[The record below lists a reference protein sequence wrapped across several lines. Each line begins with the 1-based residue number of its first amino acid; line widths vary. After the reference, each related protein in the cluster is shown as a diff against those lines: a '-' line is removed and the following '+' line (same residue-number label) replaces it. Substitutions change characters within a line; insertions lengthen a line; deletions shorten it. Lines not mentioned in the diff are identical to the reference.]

1 MTSQSATII
10 AITPF
15 EHPDVPVVRAAT
27 RAGALGVLDV
37 GRDAAIAR
45 AALAELAACGEAPV
59 GLRVADA
66 AVLDGLA
73 LPACVR
79 TIVAAAG
86 TPLARWR
93 ALGLTTLVQV
103 TSVAEAAAA
112 AAAGADG
119 LIAKGAES
127 GGRVG
132 EETSL
137 VLLQALADAVTLPV
151 WVQGGVGVHTAA
163 ACVAGGAAGVVLDA
177 QLALARESSLPAPI
191 RSALAAMD
199 GSETALV
206 AGHRVYVRPD
216 LPVRTH
222 LPAEEVAALLGGRD
236 LVTQLLPAGQDA
248 AFAKPLADRYRTV
261 GGIVRGIAAAIAHG
275 VVAADAQ
282 RALAEGAPLAQ
293 RLSVR
298 FPILQGPMT
307 RVSDRAP
314 FAQAVAEAGG
324 VPFLALALMRGAEVE
339 ALLTET
345 AQRLAGRTWGVGILG
360 FVPAELREEQ
370 LEVVRRI
377 RPPVALIA
385 GGRPAQAQPLEELG
399 IRTFLHTP
407 SPGLLDLFLK
417 QGARRFVFEGMECGG
432 HVGPRSSLVLWEQ
445 QVARLLAHPDPAE
458 LEIVFAGG
466 IHDGRS
472 AAMVAALAAPLVER
486 GAAIGVLMGTA
497 YLFTREAVAAGAIEP
512 AFQQAAVACTETVLL
527 ETAPGHAT
535 RCADT
540 DYVRAFRA
548 ERERLQRAGVPAQAM
563 WQALEELNLGRLRI
577 AAKGIRRDG
586 DALVR
591 VDADE
596 QRREGMVMLGQ
607 VAALRAGVTTVA
619 ALHLD
624 VAEGAG
630 SVLAAAARAAAAQA
644 DARATDVAIVGMA
657 AILPGAPDLEAFWA
671 NVVAGVNSVREV
683 PADRWRV
690 DEFYDGKSMSGEMTP
705 SKWGGFL
712 DPYPFDPLAFGIPPT
727 SLAAIEPVQLLA
739 LEVSRRALADAGYDK
754 RAFDRENTAV
764 IFGAEAGTDLAGAYG
779 FRAMYRQLAG
789 PLPPALDAVL
799 PRLTEDS
806 FPGILSNVIS
816 GRIANRLDLGGSNF
830 TVDAACASSLA
841 AVDLA
846 CKELAT
852 GNSNVVICGGAD
864 LHNSI
869 TDYLVFASVH
879 ALSPSGQCRTFDAA
893 ADGIA
898 LGEGVAAVVLKRLAD
913 AERDGDRIYA
923 VVKGVGGGSDGKS
936 LGLTAPRAQ
945 GQQRTLARAYRKAGV
960 APAAVALVEAHGT
973 GTVVGDRTELETLNG
988 FFGGAGAAAGSIA
1001 LGSIKSQIGHTKCT
1015 AGVAGL
1021 VKAAL
1026 ALHRRVLPP
1035 TLNIERPNPGWTPD
1049 SPFTLS
1055 NRARPWPGGARR
1067 AGVSAFGFGGTNFHA
1082 VLAAYEA
1089 TGAES
1094 GLAQWPAELILL
1106 RGADRAQALAGVDAL
1121 VAAASSGAFALRD
1134 VARAAAAGD
1143 APVQVAIV
1151 ARDAADF
1158 ADKVA
1163 RARTGAANA
1172 AGVFLR
1178 DAAAAD
1184 GPGKVAFLFPGQGS
1198 QRVDMLG
1205 DIFIAFPE
1213 LQRHLEHGGRVR
1225 DAMFPPTAWTPE
1237 GAAAQKR
1244 ALTDTR
1250 VAQPA
1255 LGIAGLALAE
1265 LLGRFG
1271 VRADVM
1277 GGHSYGELV
1286 ALAAAGVLPPA
1297 ALPALSERRG
1307 VRILDACAANG
1318 DAGTM
1323 AAVAGD
1329 AAAVAAAIADFG
1341 GVVVANEN
1349 APDQAVISGPTG
1361 AVTAAVAHLA
1371 AAGMAARTIPVA
1383 CAFHSPLAHA
1393 ACAAFAAD
1401 LAEVAIGAPAQIVYS
1416 NTTAAPYPTDA
1427 DAVRARLAEHI
1438 GKPVRFAAEVEAMY
1452 AAGVRV
1458 FVEAGPGRVLTGLVG
1473 RVLRGRPHV
1482 AVACDRDGEHGVVQL
1497 LQALA
1502 ELAVHGVPVQ
1512 ADALF
1517 AGRPTK
1523 AIDLAAPLPAR
1534 LPANGWWVDGQRA
1547 WPMHGEPPAHAL
1559 RPVRA
1564 PVAIAAQVSA
1574 PAGDERQAAVL
1585 EYLRN
1590 MRELVETQRRVM
1602 MGYLGAA
1609 EAPPRPAIDVVAS
1622 PVAEAP
1628 VAHAVAPVA
1637 DAAPASVSAPAK
1649 PAGAPTDV
1657 AEILLAIVA
1666 QRTGYPPEMLE
1677 LDLDLEAD
1685 LSIDSI
1691 KRVEILGAVAEQL
1704 GRADGGGVEQLPENL
1719 VAIKTLRGIIDAL
1732 RPLVEHAAAA
1742 PVETTATAVPVET
1755 TATADPAP
1763 AAAVDRYV
1771 VELAPIRRANGAW
1784 SLAERAIGIV
1794 GASPPLAGK
1803 LLDGLVAAGSTAHP
1817 QDDNTAN
1824 GKLDALVDLTPMR
1837 ADWSPDDVPALFG
1850 RVRHALV
1857 TGASHVLVAGMAPVA
1872 SATGNGGAL
1881 APPAAGVSGMIRS
1894 LSKEWPDRQVRF
1906 AYFLPRLG
1914 ADVLART
1921 ILDEL
1926 NSADDADVVEYA
1938 GEGERHVP
1946 RVVAAQRNGSHG
1958 GNGTGVALG
1967 PDSVVLLTG
1976 GARGITA
1983 RIALELARRFG
1994 CRLELVGRTP
2004 PPAPADDPD
2013 LALAADEVAVRRALI
2028 ARGGRK
2034 PAEIEAECAR
2044 VLAAREVRAT
2054 LAALA
2059 AAGATPTYHQVD
2071 VRDADAVA
2079 ALVAR
2084 IYAER
2089 GRLDGVVHGAGVIE
2103 DKLARDKTPESFA
2116 RVFDTKV
2123 NGAIGIAKSVRDDVG
2138 FIVFFSSIAATFG
2151 NRGQSDYAAAND
2163 YLDRLAAT
2171 LKRRLS
2177 GRVLS
2182 INWGPWGGAGMVSP
2196 ELEREYAKR
2205 GIGLID
2211 PDAGAASFVDE
2222 LLHGPADEAQVI
2234 LMRGDPARLT

>member
-1 MTSQSATII
+1 MPSLSATII

-15 EHPDVPVVRAAT
+15 EHPDVPVVRAAI

-45 AALAELAACGEAPV
+45 AALAELAACNEAPV

-66 AVLDGLA
+66 AVLDGVA

-79 TIVAAAG
+79 TVVVAAG

-93 ALGLTTLVQV
+93 ELGLTTLVQV
-103 TSVAEAAAA
+103 TSAAEAAAA

-137 VLLQALADAVTLPV
+137 VLLQALAGAVTLPV

-177 QLALARESSLPAPI
+177 QLALARESTLPVPV

-222 LPAEEVAALLGGRD
+222 LPADEVAALLGGRD

-275 VVAADAQ
+275 VAAADAQ
-282 RALAEGAPLAQ
+282 CALAEGAPLAQ

-298 FPILQGPMT
+298 YPIFQGPMT

-458 LEIVFAGG
+458 LEVVFAGG

-540 DYVRAFRA
+540 GYVRAFRA

-619 ALHLD
+619 ALHRD

-630 SVLAAAARAAAAQA
+630 GVLAAAARAVAAQA
-644 DARATDVAIVGMA
+644 DARAADVAIVGMA
-657 AILPGAPDLEAFWA
+657 TILPGAPDLEAFWA

-712 DPYPFDPLAFGIPPT
+712 DPYPFDPLAYGIPPT
-727 SLAAIEPVQLLA
+727 SLSAIEPVQLLA

-898 LGEGVAAVVLKRLAD
+898 LGEGVAAIVLKRLAD

-923 VVKGVGGGSDGKS
+923 VIRAVGGGSDGKS

-960 APAAVALVEAHGT
+960 PPSSVGLVEAHGT

-1035 TLNIERPNPGWTPD
+1035 TLNIERPNPGWTPE

-1089 TGAES
+1089 TGTES
-1094 GLAQWPAELILL
+1094 GCAQWPAELFLL
-1106 RGADRAQALAGVDAL
+1106 RGADRAQALARVDAL
-1121 VAAASSGAFALRD
+1121 VAAAASGAFALRD
-1134 VARAAAAGD
+1134 LARAASVGD
-1143 APVQVAIV
+1143 APVQVALV
-1151 ARDAADF
+1151 ARDAADL
-1158 ADKVA
+1158 AHKVDLA
-1163 RARTGAANA
+1163 RAGTAHAS
-1172 AGVFLR
+1172 GVFVR
-1178 DAAAAD
+1178 DAAAAE

-1198 QRVDMLG
+1198 QRVGMLG
-1205 DIFIAFPE
+1205 DLFVAFPD
-1213 LQRHLEHGGRVR
+1213 LQRHLEGGGRAR

-1237 GAAAQKR
+1237 EAAAQKR
-1244 ALTDTR
+1244 TLTDTR

-1265 LLGRFG
+1265 LLGRLG

-1286 ALAAAGVLPPA
+1286 ALAAAGALPAA

-1307 VRILDACAANG
+1307 VRILDACAATG

-1329 AAAVAAAIADFG
+1329 AAAVAAAIAGFD

-1349 APDQAVISGPTG
+1349 SPDQTVISGPTG
-1361 AVTAAVAHLA
+1361 AVMAAVAQLA
-1371 AAGMAARTIPVA
+1371 AAGIAGRTIPVA
-1383 CAFHSPLAHA
+1383 CAFHSPLAAA
-1393 ACAAFAAD
+1393 ACGAFAAD
-1401 LAEVAIGAPAQIVYS
+1401 LAEVAFTAPAQVVYS
-1416 NTTAAPYPTDA
+1416 NTTAAPYPADA

-1438 GKPVRFAAEVEAMY
+1438 GKPVRFAAEIEAMY
-1452 AAGVRV
+1452 AAGVRT

-1473 RVLRGRPHV
+1473 KVLRGRPHV

-1497 LQALA
+1497 LLALG

-1517 AGRPTK
+1517 AGRGTS
-1523 AIDLAAPLPAR
+1523 AVDLAAPLPAR
-1534 LPANGWWVDGQRA
+1534 LPANGWWIDGQRA

-1564 PVAIAAQVSA
+1564 PVAIAAPAGA
-1574 PAGDERQAAVL
+1574 PAGDDRQAAVL

-1609 EAPPRPAIDVVAS
+1609 DSPARPPIDVAASPVPEAPAVHEAPPAADSAPAPAL
-1622 PVAEAP
+1622 AP
-1628 VAHAVAPVA
+1628 
-1637 DAAPASVSAPAK
+1637 AAPAS
-1649 PAGAPTDV
+1649 GPTDV
-1657 AEILLAIVA
+1657 AQVLLTIVA
-1666 QRTGYPPEMLE
+1666 QRTGYPSEMLE

-1704 GRADGGGVEQLPENL
+1704 GRGAAGGVEQLPENL

-1732 RPLVEHAAAA
+1732 RPLVEAAVLAPAEAPAAAA
-1742 PVETTATAVPVET
+1742 PSPGDR
-1755 TATADPAP
+1755 AD
-1763 AAAVDRYV
+1763 AAAPSVERYV
-1771 VELAPIRRANGAW
+1771 VELAPTKRANGAW
-1784 SLAERAIGIV
+1784 SLAEREIGVV
-1794 GASPPLAGK
+1794 GAAPPLAGK
-1803 LLDGLVAAGSTAHP
+1803 LLEGLAAAGSKAHP
-1817 QDDNTAN
+1817 QADNTAN
-1824 GKLDALVDLTPMR
+1824 GRLDALVDLTPMR

-1857 TGASHVLVAGMAPVA
+1857 TGASHVLVAGMAPA
-1872 SATGNGGAL
+1872 AQSGGGSAL

-1906 AYFLPRLG
+1906 AYFPPRLP

-1926 NSADDADVVEYA
+1926 NSADDADVVEYPR
-1938 GEGERHVP
+1938 EGERHVP
-1946 RVVAAQRNGSHG
+1946 RVVAAQRNG
-1958 GNGTGVALG
+1958 NGSDGSDAGVALG
-1967 PDSVVLLTG
+1967 RESVVLLTG

-1983 RIALELARRFG
+1983 RIALELARRYG

-2004 PPAPADDPD
+2004 PPAPADDAD
-2013 LALAADEVAVRRALI
+2013 LRDAADEVAVRRALI

-2123 NGAIGIAKSVRDDVG
+2123 NGAIGIARSVRDDVG

-2171 LKRRLS
+2171 LKRRLA

-2205 GIGLID
+2205 GVGLID

>member
-1 MTSQSATII
+1 MPSLFPTIVT
-10 AITPF
+10 ITPF
-15 EHPDVPVVRAAT
+15 DNPDAAVVVAAC

-37 GRDAAIAR
+37 GRDAARARSAIAQLEGLG
-45 AALAELAACGEAPV
+45 AQSA
-59 GLRVADA
+59 GLRVADDR
-66 AVLDGLA
+66 VLDGVA
-73 LPACVR
+73 LPGCVG
-79 TIVAAAG
+79 TIVVEAG
-86 TPLARWR
+86 APLARWHG
-93 ALGLTTLVQV
+93 LGLRVLVQV
-103 TSVAEAAAA
+103 TSVAEAKAAA
-112 AAAGADG
+112 ADGVHG

-137 VLLQALADAVTLPV
+137 VLLQALVGAVSLPV
-151 WVQGGVGVHTAA
+151 WIQGGVGVNTAA

-177 QLALARESSLPAPI
+177 QLALARESTLPA
-191 RSALAAMD
+191 AVKAAVAAMD
-199 GSETALV
+199 GSETVLV
-206 AGHRVYVRPD
+206 AGHRVYTRPD
-216 LPVRTH
+216 LPVRAQ
-222 LPAEEVAALLGGRD
+222 LSAADVGVLLGGRD
-236 LVTQLLPAGQDA
+236 LVAQLLPAGQDA
-248 AFAKPLADRYRTV
+248 AFAKPLADRFRTV
-261 GGIVRGIAAAIAHG
+261 GGIVRGVAAAIAHG
-275 VVAADAQ
+275 VAAAREQ
-282 RALAEGAPLAQ
+282 QALAEGAPLAA
-293 RLSVR
+293 RHGVR
-298 FPILQGPMT
+298 YPIFQGPMT

-314 FAQAVAEAGG
+314 FAQAVADAGG

-339 ALLTET
+339 ALLAET
-345 AQRLAGRTWGVGILG
+345 AKRLAGRTWGVGILG
-360 FVPAELREEQ
+360 FVPAELRDEQ

-377 RPPVALIA
+377 KPPVALIA
-385 GGRPAQAQPLEELG
+385 GGRPAQARPLEDLG
-399 IRTFLHTP
+399 IATFLHTP

-432 HVGPRSSLVLWEQ
+432 HVGPRSSFVLWEQ
-445 QVARLLAHPDPAE
+445 QVARLLAHPDPSE

-486 GAAIGVLMGTA
+486 GVAIGVLMGTA
-497 YLFTREAVAAGAIEP
+497 YLFTREAVAAGAIE
-512 AFQQAAVACTETVLL
+512 AGFQQAAVDCTETVLL

-548 ERERLQRAGVPAQAM
+548 ERERLQREGVAAQVM
-563 WQALEELNLGRLRI
+563 WQKLEELNLGRLRI

-591 VDADE
+591 VDAE
-596 QRREGMVMLGQ
+596 QQRREGMVMLGQ
-607 VAALRAGVTTVA
+607 VAALRDAVTTVA
-619 ALHLD
+619 QLHRD

-630 SVLAAAARAAAAQA
+630 AHLATAAGAAAAQA
-644 DARATDVAIVGMA
+644 NARPTDVAIVGMA
-657 AILPGAPDLEAFWA
+657 AILPGAPDLDAFWA
-671 NVVAGVNSVREV
+671 NVVAGVNSIREV
-683 PADRWRV
+683 PPDRWRV
-690 DEFYDGKSMSGEMTP
+690 DEFYDGRSMNGEKTP
-705 SKWGGFL
+705 SKWGGFI
-712 DPYPFDPLAFGIPPT
+712 DPYPFDPLTYGIPPT
-727 SLAAIEPVQLLA
+727 SLSAIEPVQLLA
-739 LEVSRRALADAGYDK
+739 LEVSRRALDDAGYLT
-754 RAFDRENTAV
+754 REFDRENTSV

-779 FRAMYRQLAG
+779 FRAYYRQFAG

-806 FPGILSNVIS
+806 FPGILSNVVS
-816 GRIANRLDLGGSNF
+816 GRVANRLDLGGSNF

-846 CKELAT
+846 CAELAS

-864 LHNSI
+864 LHNGI

-923 VVKGVGGGSDGKS
+923 VIKGVGGGSDGKS
-936 LGLTAPRAQ
+936 LGLTAPRAG

-960 APAAVALVEAHGT
+960 APSTVGLIEAHGT

-988 FFGGAGAAAGSIA
+988 FFGGGGAAVRSIA

-1035 TLNIERPNPGWTPD
+1035 TLNIERPNPGWTPE

-1055 NRARPWPGGARR
+1055 SRARPWPGTARR

-1082 VLAAYEA
+1082 VLAAYDAAEP
-1089 TGAES
+1089 ES
-1094 GLAQWPAELILL
+1094 GVTQWPAELFLL
-1106 RGADRAQALAGVDAL
+1106 RGTDRADALARADRLVALAA
-1121 VAAASSGAFALRD
+1121 SGAHALRD
-1134 VARAAAAGD
+1134 LARTASAGD
-1143 APVQVAIV
+1143 APVEVAIV
-1151 ARDAADF
+1151 ARDAADL
-1158 ADKVA
+1158 AHKIGLA
-1163 RARTGAANA
+1163 RAGSAHAS
-1172 AGVFLR
+1172 GVFLR
-1178 DAAAAD
+1178 DAAAAE

-1198 QRVDMLG
+1198 QRVGMLG
-1205 DIFIAFPE
+1205 DLFIAFPD
-1213 LQRHLEHGGRVR
+1213 LQRHLDHGSRWC
-1225 DAMFPPTAWTPE
+1225 DAMFPPTAWTPDE
-1237 GAAAQKR
+1237 AAAQKR
-1244 ALTDTR
+1244 TLTDTR

-1255 LGIAGLALAE
+1255 LGIAGLAVADLLAR
-1265 LLGRFG
+1265 LG
-1271 VRADVM
+1271 VRADMM

-1286 ALAAAGVLPPA
+1286 ALAAAG
-1297 ALPALSERRG
+1297 ALPATALPSLSERRG
-1307 VRILDACAANG
+1307 VRILDACGATG

-1323 AAVAGD
+1323 AAVAGE
-1329 AAAVAAAIADFG
+1329 AAAVAKAIAAFD

-1349 APDQAVISGPTG
+1349 APDQTVISGPTG
-1361 AVTAAVAHLA
+1361 AVMAAVAHLA

-1393 ACAAFAAD
+1393 ACETFAAD
-1401 LAEVAIGAPAQIVYS
+1401 LAGVAFAAPAPVVYS
-1416 NTTAAPYPTDA
+1416 NTTAAPYPADA

-1452 AAGVRV
+1452 AAGARI

-1473 RVLRGRPHV
+1473 KVLRGRPHV
-1482 AVACDRDGEHGVVQL
+1482 AVACDRDGEHGIVQL
-1497 LQALA
+1497 LLALG
-1502 ELAVHGVPVQ
+1502 ELAVRGVPVQ
-1512 ADALF
+1512 PDALY
-1517 AGRPTK
+1517 AGRDA
-1523 AIDLAAPLPAR
+1523 AIVDLAAAPPAR
-1534 LPANGWWVDGQRA
+1534 LPANGWWIDGQRA

-1564 PVAIAAQVSA
+1564 PVVVEAQA
-1574 PAGDERQAAVL
+1574 PVVAGDDRQAAVL

-1609 EAPPRPAIDVVAS
+1609 DAPSRPPIDVVAAQ
-1622 PVAEAP
+1622 VAEAP
-1628 VAHAVAPVA
+1628 SAREEPSAAET
-1637 DAAPASVSAPAK
+1637 APAAAAVPSAGTDAPA
-1649 PAGAPTDV
+1649 DV
-1657 AEILLAIVA
+1657 AQVLLTIVA
-1666 QRTGYPPEMLE
+1666 QRTGYPTEMLE

-1691 KRVEILGAVAEQL
+1691 KRVEILGAVAEAL
-1704 GRADGGGVEQLPENL
+1704 GRGAGGGIEQLPENL

-1732 RPLVEHAAAA
+1732 RPLVEAAVAAPAEAPTVAAVSPDDGADAAA
-1742 PVETTATAVPVET
+1742 PAVE
-1755 TATADPAP
+1755 
-1763 AAAVDRYV
+1763 RYV
-1771 VELAPIRRANGAW
+1771 VELAPTKRANGAW
-1784 SLAERAIGIV
+1784 SLAEREIGIV
-1794 GASPPLAGK
+1794 GAAPRLQSE
-1803 LLDGLVAAGSTAHP
+1803 LLDGLVAAGSKGHP
-1817 QDDNTAN
+1817 QEDNTAN

-1857 TGASHVLVAGMAPVA
+1857 AGASHVLVAGMAPAV
-1872 SATGNGGAL
+1872 SAANGAGHGSLL

-1894 LSKEWPDRQVRF
+1894 LRKEWPDRQLRF
-1906 AYFLPRLG
+1906 AYFLPRFG
-1914 ADVLART
+1914 ANELART

-1926 NSADDADVVEYA
+1926 NCADDADVVEYSR
-1938 GEGERHVP
+1938 EGERHVP
-1946 RVVAAQRNGSHG
+1946 RVVAAQRNGHG
-1958 GNGTGVALG
+1958 GSGIALG
-1967 PDSVVLLTG
+1967 RESVVLLTG

-1983 RIALELARRFG
+1983 RIALELARQFG

-2004 PPAPADDPD
+2004 PPAPADDAD
-2013 LALAADEVAVRRALI
+2013 LRDAADEVAVRRALI

-2044 VLAAREVRAT
+2044 VMAAREVRAT
-2054 LAALA
+2054 LAALTE
-2059 AAGATPTYHQVD
+2059 AGATPTYHQVD
-2071 VRDADAVA
+2071 VRDTDAVA

-2084 IYAER
+2084 IYEER
-2089 GRLDGVVHGAGVIE
+2089 GRLDGVIHGAGVIE

-2123 NGAIGIAKSVRDDVG
+2123 NGALGIARSVRDDIG

-2163 YLDRLAAT
+2163 YLDRLAAM
-2171 LKRRLS
+2171 LKRRLT

-2196 ELEREYAKR
+2196 ELTREYAKR

-2211 PDAGAASFVDE
+2211 PDAGAATFVDE
-2222 LLHGPADEAQVI
+2222 LLHGPADDAQVI
-2234 LMRGDPARLT
+2234 LMRGDPASLM

>member
-1 MTSQSATII
+1 MPSLSRPIV
-10 AITPF
+10 AISPF
-15 EHPDVPVVRAAT
+15 ETPDVAVVRAAC

-37 GRDAAIAR
+37 GRDPARARAAIAD
-45 AALAELAACGEAPV
+45 LASFGEDAV
-59 GLRVADA
+59 GLRVPDA
-66 AVLDGLA
+66 AVLDGVA
-73 LPACVR
+73 LPPCVGA
-79 TIVAAAG
+79 IVVDAG
-86 TPLARWR
+86 APLARWR
-93 ALGLTTLVQV
+93 EAGLTVLVQV
-103 TSVAEAAAA
+103 TSVAEAQAA

-137 VLLQALADAVTLPV
+137 VLLQALAGAATLPV
-151 WVQGGVGVHTAA
+151 WVQGGVGLHTAA
-163 ACVAGGAAGVVLDA
+163 ACIAGGAAGVVLDA
-177 QLALARESSLPAPI
+177 QLSLARESTLPPPV
-191 RSALAAMD
+191 RSAVAAMD
-199 GSETALV
+199 GSETALI
-206 AGHRVYVRPD
+206 AGHRVYTRPD
-216 LPVRTH
+216 LPVRAQ
-222 LPAEEVAALLGGRD
+222 LPAAEVRALLGGRD
-236 LVTQLLPAGQDA
+236 LVAQLLPAGQDA
-248 AFAKPLADRYRTV
+248 AFARPLADRFRTV
-261 GGIVRGIAAAIAHG
+261 GGIVRGVAAAIAHG
-275 VVAADAQ
+275 VAAAREQ
-282 RALAEGAPLAQ
+282 QALGEGAPLAA
-293 RLSVR
+293 RLTVR
-298 FPILQGPMT
+298 YPIFQGPMT

-314 FAQAVAEAGG
+314 FAQAVAEAGA

-377 RPPVALIA
+377 KPPVALIA
-385 GGRPAQAQPLEELG
+385 GGRPAQAQPLQDLG
-399 IRTFLHTP
+399 IATFLHTP

-445 QVARLLAHPDPAE
+445 QVARLLAHPDPSE

-497 YLFTREAVAAGAIEP
+497 YLFTREAVAAGAIE
-512 AFQQAAVACTETVLL
+512 AGFQQTALACTETVLL

-548 ERERLQRAGVPAQAM
+548 ERERLQREGVPAQAM

-577 AAKGIRRDG
+577 AAKGVRRDG

-591 VDADE
+591 VDADV

-619 ALHLD
+619 QLHRD
-624 VAEGAG
+624 VVEGAG
-630 SVLAAAARAAAAQA
+630 AQLAAAAGAAAARS
-644 DARATDVAIVGMA
+644 DARPADIAIVGMA
-657 AILPGAPDLEAFWA
+657 AILPGAPDLDAFWA
-671 NVVAGVNSVREV
+671 NVVAGVNSIREV

-690 DEFYDGKSMSGEMTP
+690 DEFYDGKSMNGEMTP

-712 DPYPFDPLAFGIPPT
+712 DPYPFDPLAYGIPPT
-727 SLAAIEPVQLLA
+727 SLSAIEPVQLLA
-739 LEVSRRALADAGYDK
+739 LEVSRRALADAGYAT
-754 RAFDRENTAV
+754 REFDRENTSV

-779 FRAMYRQLAG
+779 FRAFYRQLAG
-789 PLPPALDAVL
+789 PLPPAFEAVL

-893 ADGIA
+893 ADGIT
-898 LGEGVAAVVLKRLAD
+898 LGEGVVAIVLKRLAD
-913 AERDGDRIYA
+913 AERDGDRVYA
-923 VVKGVGGGSDGKS
+923 VIKGVGGGSDGKS

-945 GQQRTLARAYRKAGV
+945 GQQRTLARAYKKAGV
-960 APAAVALVEAHGT
+960 APAKIGLVEAHGT

-988 FFGGAGAAAGSIA
+988 FFGSGGAAPGSIA

-1035 TLNIERPNPGWTPD
+1035 TLNIERPNPGWSPE

-1055 NRARPWPGGARR
+1055 NRARPWPGRARL
-1067 AGVSAFGFGGTNFHA
+1067 AGVSAFGFGGTHFHA
-1082 VLAAYEA
+1082 VLEAYEG
-1089 TGAES
+1089 TEPES
-1094 GLAQWPAELILL
+1094 GGARWPAELILL
-1106 RGADRAQALAGVDAL
+1106 RGTDRADALARADAV
-1121 VAAASSGAFALRD
+1121 VAYAASGAVALRD
-1134 VARAAAAGD
+1134 VARSASAGD
-1143 APVQVAIV
+1143 APVQVALV
-1151 ARDAADF
+1151 ARDAADL
-1158 ADKVA
+1158 AHKVGLA
-1163 RARTGAANA
+1163 RAGTAHAS
-1172 AGVFLR
+1172 GVFLR
-1178 DAAAAD
+1178 DAAPAE
-1184 GPGKVAFLFPGQGS
+1184 GPRKVAFLFPGQGS
-1198 QRVDMLG
+1198 QRVGMLS
-1205 DIFIAFPE
+1205 DLFLAFPE
-1213 LQRHLEHGGRVR
+1213 LQRHLEHGQRWR
-1225 DAMFPPTAWTPE
+1225 DVMFPPTAWTPE
-1237 GAAAQKR
+1237 EAAAQKR

-1255 LGIAGLALAE
+1255 LGIAGLALAD
-1265 LLGRFG
+1265 LLARLG
-1271 VRADVM
+1271 VRADM
-1277 GGHSYGELV
+1277 MAGHSYGELV
-1286 ALAAAGVLPPA
+1286 ALAAAGALPAA

-1307 VRILDACAANG
+1307 VRILDACIATG

-1323 AAVAGD
+1323 AAVGG
-1329 AAAVAAAIADFG
+1329 AAADVARAIADFD

-1349 APDQAVISGPTG
+1349 APDQTVISGPTG
-1361 AVTAAVAHLA
+1361 AVVAATAHLA
-1371 AAGMAARTIPVA
+1371 AAGMSARTIPVA

-1401 LAEVAIGAPAQIVYS
+1401 LAEIEVAAPAQVVYS
-1416 NTTAAPYPTDA
+1416 NTTADAYPADA
-1427 DAVRARLAEHI
+1427 GAVRARLAEHI
-1438 GKPVRFAAEVEAMY
+1438 GKPVRFASEIEAMY
-1452 AAGVRV
+1452 AAGARI

-1473 RVLRGRPHV
+1473 KVLRGRPHV

-1497 LQALA
+1497 LLALG
-1502 ELAVHGVPVQ
+1502 ELAAHGVPVQ
-1512 ADALF
+1512 ADALY
-1517 AGRPTK
+1517 AGRDAK
-1523 AIDLAAPLPAR
+1523 VVDLAAPPPAR
-1534 LPANGWWVDGQRA
+1534 VTANGWWIDGQRA

-1564 PVAIAAQVSA
+1564 PVVIAAQA
-1574 PAGDERQAAVL
+1574 AAAAGDDRQAAVL

-1602 MGYLGAA
+1602 LGYLGAA
-1609 EAPPRPAIDVVAS
+1609 DAPSRAPIDVVAS
-1622 PVAEAP
+1622 PVVEP
-1628 VAHAVAPVA
+1628 PAVRADVPAA
-1637 DAAPASVSAPAK
+1637 DAAPAAASARAAETRAPADI
-1649 PAGAPTDV
+1649 AHV
-1657 AEILLAIVA
+1657 LLSIVA
-1666 QRTGYPPEMLE
+1666 QRTGYPTEMLE

-1691 KRVEILGAVAEQL
+1691 KRVEILGAVAEHL
-1704 GRADGGGVEQLPENL
+1704 GQVAGGGVEQLPENL

-1732 RPLVEHAAAA
+1732 RPLVAGAAATPAAAADAAAAA
-1742 PVETTATAVPVET
+1742 PATRAEGAPD
-1755 TATADPAP
+1755 AAAP
-1763 AAAVDRYV
+1763 AVERYV
-1771 VELAPIRRANGAW
+1771 VELAPTRRANGAW
-1784 SLAERAIGIV
+1784 SLADRAIGIV
-1794 GASPPLAGK
+1794 GAVPSLQNE
-1803 LLDGLVAAGSTAHP
+1803 LLDGLAAAGSRGHA

-1824 GKLDALVDLTPMR
+1824 GSLDALVDLTPMR
-1837 ADWSPDDVPALFG
+1837 ADWSADDVPALFG

-1857 TGASHVLVAGMAPVA
+1857 SGASHVLVAGMAPAV
-1872 SATGNGGAL
+1872 NGAPPTGAL
-1881 APPAAGVSGMIRS
+1881 APPAAGVSGMIKS
-1894 LSKEWPDRQVRF
+1894 LSKEWPDRQLRF
-1906 AYFLPRLG
+1906 AYFLPRFG
-1914 ADVLART
+1914 ANELART

-1926 NSADDADVVEYA
+1926 NSADDADVVEYSR
-1938 GEGERHVP
+1938 EGERRVP
-1946 RVVAAQRNGSHG
+1946 RVVAAERNGG
-1958 GNGTGVALG
+1958 DGAGVALG
-1967 PDSVVLLTG
+1967 RESVVLLTG

-2004 PPAPADDPD
+2004 QPAAMDDADLRD
-2013 LALAADEVAVRRALI
+2013 AGDEVAVRRALI
-2028 ARGGRK
+2028 ARGGRR

-2044 VLAAREVRAT
+2044 VMAAREVRST

-2059 AAGATPTYHQVD
+2059 AAGATPAYHQVD

-2089 GRLDGVVHGAGVIE
+2089 GRLDGVIHGAGVIE

-2123 NGAIGIAKSVRDDVG
+2123 NGALAIARSVRDDVG

-2171 LKRRLS
+2171 LKRRLP

-2211 PDAGAASFVDE
+2211 PDAGAATFVDE
-2222 LLHGPADEAQVI
+2222 LLHGPADDAQVI
-2234 LMRGDPARLT
+2234 LMRGDPARLM